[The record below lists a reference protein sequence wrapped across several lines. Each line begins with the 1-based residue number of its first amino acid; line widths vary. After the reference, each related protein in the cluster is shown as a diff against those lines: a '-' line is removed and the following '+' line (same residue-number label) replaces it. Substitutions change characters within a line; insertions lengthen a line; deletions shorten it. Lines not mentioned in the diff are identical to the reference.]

1 MSIAS
6 AHSVAYGDQMV
17 TTPTEAV
24 AEVVRGMMQRGDE
37 SVKHLAEVTLIPRT
51 TLVRRL
57 AGTSP
62 FTIPELERIAAALG
76 TTVTQILTAAGEA
89 NVA

>member
-1 MSIAS
+1 
-6 AHSVAYGDQMV
+6 MV
-17 TTPTEAV
+17 ITPTEAV
-24 AEVVRGMMQRGDE
+24 AEVVRGTMEQAGE
-37 SVKHLAEVTLIPRT
+37 SAKHLAEVTLIPRT

-62 FTIPELERIAAALG
+62 FTIPELERIASALG
-76 TTVTQILTAAGEA
+76 TTVTQILADAGEA

>member
-1 MSIAS
+1 
-6 AHSVAYGDQMV
+6 MV
-17 TTPTEAV
+17 ITPTEAV
-24 AEVVRGMMQRGDE
+24 AEVVRGTMEQAGE
-37 SVKHLAEVTLIPRT
+37 SAKHLAEVTLIPRT

-62 FTIPELERIAAALG
+62 FTIPELERIASVLG
-76 TTVTQILTAAGEA
+76 TTVTQILADAGAA

>member
-1 MSIAS
+1 
-6 AHSVAYGDQMV
+6 MV

-24 AEVVRGMMQRGDE
+24 AGAVRAAMEQVGE
-37 SVKHLAEVTLIPRT
+37 SSKHLAEVTLIPRT

-62 FTIPELERIAAALG
+62 FTIPELERIASALG
-76 TTVTQILTAAGEA
+76 TTVTQILAEASDKA